1 MWESLSGGRE
11 EAEKLL
17 FHKWEIARQDGNRL
31 PHSKEQNPLHVEWTQ
46 AKKERDVQNSLD
58 LGINRMSTLTL
69 LKTGEDVYYHGSVL
83 SYTAAFPSTFITEG
97 ERSFRH

>member
-31 PHSKEQNPLHVEWTQ
+31 PHSKE
-46 AKKERDVQNSLD
+46 
-58 LGINRMSTLTL
+58 
-69 LKTGEDVYYHGSVL
+69 
-83 SYTAAFPSTFITEG
+83 
-97 ERSFRH
+97 